1 MIRRKQNIIQIFL
14 ILTGILLIFL
24 TYIFYPKIK
33 QSSII
38 PSDLIEKD
46 ESYSNTFV
54 FKNLLKYLELKA
66 EEHEKTIKEHEKGWS
81 ME

>member
-1 MIRRKQNIIQIFL
+1 MIRRKQNIIQIIL

-38 PSDLIEKD
+38 PSDLIEK
-46 ESYSNTFV
+46 ESKKGTSGQDLALKIGEYVKDLS
-54 FKNLLKYLELKA
+54 KGLSKLL
-66 EEHEKTIKEHEKGWS
+66 IGWKS
-81 ME
+81 KF

>member
-38 PSDLIEKD
+38 PSDLIEK
-46 ESYSNTFV
+46 ESTSLETV
-54 FKNLLKYLELKA
+54 KKDLKNLPTVVIL
-66 EEHEKTIKEHEKGWS
+66 
-81 ME
+81 